1 MATIEAI
8 DWVHRLAESV
18 TTAAKQ
24 WDEAAIERALD
35 SRDTD
40 PFDSEWVR
48 TDQAL
53 HAHMTLASP
62 SARLEIESCAN
73 DLRTGT
79 YTAILRVTG
88 SPDLAAYVS
97 DDFEMIC
104 NGLTSGFVGEFLFS
118 LVGAYLDGRIPD
130 NSMPAVRT
138 NPSGL
143 YA

>member
-1 MATIEAI
+1 MATTEAI
-8 DWVHRLAESV
+8 DWIHRLAESV
-18 TTAAKQ
+18 TTAAEQ
-24 WDEAAIERALD
+24 WDEVAIERALD

-48 TDQAL
+48 TDRAL
-53 HAHMTLASP
+53 RARMTLASP
-62 SARLEIESCAN
+62 SARLEIEACAN

-79 YTAILRVTG
+79 HIAILRATG

-104 NGLTSGFVGEFLFS
+104 NGLASGFADDFLFS

-130 NSMPAVRT
+130 NAMPVVRT